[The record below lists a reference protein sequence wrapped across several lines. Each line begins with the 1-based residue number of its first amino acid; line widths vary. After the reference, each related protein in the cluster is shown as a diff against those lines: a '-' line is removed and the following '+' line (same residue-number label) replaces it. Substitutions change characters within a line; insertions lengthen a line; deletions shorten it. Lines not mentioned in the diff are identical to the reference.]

1 MFLKNPTTQHSI
13 FIQGVASDVFL
24 VLQAD
29 AMGLLLAA
37 SVVKAL
43 GWRNVSFFTD
53 CQTLADAAEARNL
66 LDNPGHRRIRPILVD
81 FFNRASCLNSFRVS
95 HIPRVQNLLV
105 HSLNKKAFLC
115 RSSNCSSYLCS
126 KASRCNFRMAYEAID
141 FPMGELLSIHCLG
154 C

>member
-13 FIQGVASDVFL
+13 FIQGVASDVFS

-53 CQTLADAAEARNL
+53 CRTLADAAEARNL

-81 FFNRASCLNSFRVS
+81 FFN
-95 HIPRVQNLLV
+95 
-105 HSLNKKAFLC
+105 
-115 RSSNCSSYLCS
+115 
-126 KASRCNFRMAYEAID
+126 
-141 FPMGELLSIHCLG
+141 
-154 C
+154 